1 MAIEEYLN
9 TLTEQIRCKQAREAV
24 REELEGHIQDQIE
37 ECLQEGMTKEEAEV
51 CAVKQMGDPVEAGV
65 SLDRVH
71 RPKVA
76 WSMLALIGILSIL
89 GTGVQYLISVNS
101 ENTIGFNLSSHL
113 VYTLAG
119 FLVMALMYY
128 LDYSFFGSYGKVMA
142 IIFLGYMF
150 LQVFFMGR
158 EVNGARIFSE
168 LLGGVTLSLRM
179 LMLLYV
185 PIYGGVLYSYRDG
198 SYKEV
203 IKAMIFLLIPVWI
216 TKNMPCLSLTLASF
230 LTMMIMLSVAVLKGW
245 FAVKG
250 KALVVTAWS
259 AIIICPALVLFFGI
273 KLRWFA
279 DYQIARLESLI
290 GSGDPKGSSYVY
302 YRVREIIGRSR
313 LWGKSEDLQ
322 DTSFMLPEIGSDF
335 ILTHLISYYGI
346 LVAVIIGAL
355 LLILVLKILKISFR
369 QKNQLGMMIGLGCGS
384 ILGIQ
389 IISYLLENLGL
400 MPYTFVYLP
409 LFSTGGTGIIV
420 TYALLGIVLSIYKY
434 QDIPLKVKRR
444 NITIRI

>member
-24 REELEGHIQDQIE
+24 REEVEGHIQDQIE

-51 CAVKQMGDPVEAGV
+51 YAVKQMGDPVEAGV

-71 RPKVA
+71 RPKVV
-76 WSMLALIGILSIL
+76 WSMLALIGVLSIL
-89 GTGVQYLISVNS
+89 GTGVQYLISINS

-150 LQVFFMGR
+150 LQVFFMGL
-158 EVNGARIFSE
+158 EVNGARIFSG

-203 IKAMIFLLIPVWI
+203 IKAMIFLLIPLWI
-216 TKNMPCLSLTLASF
+216 TKNMPCLSLTLALF

-259 AIIICPALVLFFGI
+259 AIIVCPVLVLFFGI
-273 KLRWFA
+273 KFRWFA

-290 GSGDPKGSSYVY
+290 GGGDPKGSSYVH
-302 YRVREIIGRSR
+302 YRVREIIGSSR

-322 DTSFMLPEIGSDF
+322 DTSFMLPEMGSNF

-355 LLILVLKILKISFR
+355 LLILVSKILKISFR

-384 ILGIQ
+384 IFGIQ

-400 MPYTFVYLP
+400 MHYTFVYLP